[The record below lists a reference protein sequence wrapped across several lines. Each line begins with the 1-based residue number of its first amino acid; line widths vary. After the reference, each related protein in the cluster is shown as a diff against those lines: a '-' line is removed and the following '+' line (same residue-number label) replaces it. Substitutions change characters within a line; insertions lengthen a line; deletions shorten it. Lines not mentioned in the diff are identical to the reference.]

1 MHKKG
6 IKSVAAVLLLGGA
19 LLAWGGSEVNADG
32 AAAVGPAIAGISV
45 PLDKYYANT
54 ENADES
60 LSQYLGAQRGGEGSG
75 SVTYS
80 SQLSRIGFD
89 SLLLAGND
97 ETYAILKNIVSG
109 IVPPTEEPSTE
120 EPTTEAPPTEE
131 PTTEE
136 PTTEEPSTEEPTT
149 EEPTTEAPSPY
160 EDIAVTEITIVDSF
174 VNVRTAPSTVDGE
187 IVGRIYNHCAAT
199 ILDRIEGEN
208 GLWYY
213 MESGNVKGYIKAD
226 YFVTGDEAEA
236 LAVKIGKI
244 FARVD
249 AGGLRL
255 RETPTLEGDNIIT
268 NLWEGEI
275 YAVKEIVE
283 SGDQFVHITL
293 GKDDQG
299 NDVSGYVA
307 KQYVTVY
314 VEFDTALTLGE
325 IEAIEAEKRAAAEAA
340 EAARRKA
347 EEERKAAEEAA
358 KRAAEA
364 AAEEERRKAEAA
376 AAAAA
381 AAAASAERNSL
392 INYAKQ
398 FLGVPYVWGG
408 ESLTNGVDCS
418 GFTMLVYGQYG
429 YSLPHYSGYQA
440 NCGTRVSLD
449 QIRPG
454 DMIFYARNG
463 VVYHVAI
470 YIGNGQIIHAAN
482 ESLGVCI
489 SSLNYAD
496 IYCAVSV
503 MP

>member
-1 MHKKG
+1 MHNKG
-6 IKSVAAVLLLGGA
+6 IKSAAAAVMLGTAVFAWGGMTGGADAGYAAVL
-19 LLAWGGSEVNADG
+19 
-32 AAAVGPAIAGISV
+32 PAIAGISV
-45 PLDKYYANT
+45 PLDKYYANM

-60 LSQYLGAQRGGEGSG
+60 ISRYLAAQDGSG
-75 SVTYS
+75 SL
-80 SQLSRIGFD
+80 LSRISFD
-89 SLLLAGND
+89 GLLLAGSD
-97 ETYAILKNIVSG
+97 EAYAALSNAINSADTTV
-109 IVPPTEEPSTE
+109 VPIAEETTAE
-120 EPTTEAPPTEE
+120 ETAAEETTAEE

-136 PTTEEPSTEEPTT
+136 PTTEETTVQETTAEET
-149 EEPTTEAPSPY
+149 SPY
-160 EDIAVTEITIVDSF
+160 EDIAVTEISIVDSF

-199 ILDRIEGEN
+199 ILDRVEGEN

-213 MESGNVKGYIKAD
+213 IESGSVKGYIKAE

-244 FARVD
+244 FARVE

-255 RETPTLEGDNIIT
+255 REEPTTDGDNIIT

-275 YAVKEIVE
+275 YAVMDAVASDDE
-283 SGDQFVHITL
+283 FVHITL
-293 GKDDQG
+293 GKDDNG

-314 VEFDTALTLGE
+314 VEFDTARSLEE
-325 IEAIEAEKRAAAEAA
+325 I
-340 EAARRKA
+340 
-347 EEERKAAEEAA
+347 AAEEAA
-358 KRAAEA
+358 KKAAAEA
-364 AAEEERRKAEAA
+364 AAAAAAKAEAERKAAEKAAAEAAAAKAEADRKAAEEAA

-381 AAAASAERNSL
+381 AAATAERESL
-392 INYAKQ
+392 VNYAKQ
-398 FLGVPYVWGG
+398 FLGVSYVWGG
-408 ESLTNGVDCS
+408 ESLTSGVDCS
-418 GFTMLVYGQYG
+418 GFTMQVYAQYG

-440 NCGTRVSLD
+440 NAGTRVSLD
-449 QIRPG
+449 SIRPG
-454 DMIFYARNG
+454 DLIFYARNG
-463 VVYHVAI
+463 VIYHVAI

-496 IYCAVSV
+496 IYCAVSL